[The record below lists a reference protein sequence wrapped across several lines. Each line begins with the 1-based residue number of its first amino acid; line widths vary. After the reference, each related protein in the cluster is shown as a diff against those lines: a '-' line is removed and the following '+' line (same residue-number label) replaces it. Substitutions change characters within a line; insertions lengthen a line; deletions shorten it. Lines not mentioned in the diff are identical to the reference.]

1 MTVLEVIERATA
13 VWGPTSVP
21 LPSND
26 DGSWDI
32 TLPGRDER
40 HQLDA
45 AGHVACGHPDCLA
58 RERMAQRD
66 ALARKRVRLERVLQT
81 RLGHADVI
89 NVMSPTRVQ
98 LGTLAATAD
107 AIAVTG
113 VRAIRVERQGPDR
126 LLILFDPAP

>member
-1 MTVLEVIERATA
+1 
-13 VWGPTSVP
+13 
-21 LPSND
+21 
-26 DGSWDI
+26 
-32 TLPGRDER
+32 
-40 HQLDA
+40 
-45 AGHVACGHPDCLA
+45 
-58 RERMAQRD
+58 MAQSD